1 MRRLEFTAELVDVL
15 PLYVYMNSIFL
26 ARFRLKGGRTL
37 LVGNEGFSCGVENDI
52 LSLTW
57 YRPYTINEDNCLV
70 KDYAISVMDEN
81 KANELFEGASVEFLL
96 DENTPEIPTFGT
108 ITYNFIG
115 KEYKGGLI

>member
-26 ARFRLKGGRTL
+26 ARFTLKDGRSL
-37 LVGNEGFSCGVENDI
+37 IVGNEGYSVGIDNDI
-52 LSLTW
+52 LSLSW
-57 YRPYTINEDNCLV
+57 YRPYVLNEDNWLD
-70 KDYAISVMDEN
+70 KDYEISVMDEN
-81 KANELFEGASVEFLL
+81 KANDLFEGASVEFLL